1 MREISNLM
9 IRRILCKPLNLIVEV
24 EVRLSNLFRGSSG
37 DSGYKVIV
45 DGDRGHSYSKWFHT
59 RQSAREYKK
68 LIRRDPGFKDVT
80 IIHQIVTEEG
90 FILDEKTIF

>member
-1 MREISNLM
+1 MKMLD
-9 IRRILCKPLNLIVEV
+9 
-24 EVRLSNLFRGSSG
+24 LFRGSPE

-45 DGDRGHSYSKWFHT
+45 NGDRGHSYSKWFHT
-59 RQSAREYKK
+59 RQSAREYKR
-68 LIRRDPGFKDVT
+68 LIRRDPGFKDIK

>member
-1 MREISNLM
+1 M
-9 IRRILCKPLNLIVEV
+9 IRMIICKSLNLLVGVEV
-24 EVRLSNLFRGSSG
+24 KMLDLFRGSPE

-45 DGDRGHSYSKWFHT
+45 NGDRGHSYSKWFHT
-59 RQSAREYKK
+59 RQSAREYKR
-68 LIRRDPGFKDVT
+68 LIRRDPGFKDIK

>member
-1 MREISNLM
+1 MT
-9 IRRILCKPLNLIVEV
+9 RRILCKPLSLLVEV
-24 EVRLSNLFRGSSG
+24 EVKIFDLFRSSPG

-59 RQSAREYKK
+59 RQSAREYKN
-68 LIRRDPGFKDVT
+68 LIRRDPGFKDVK

>member
-1 MREISNLM
+1 M
-9 IRRILCKPLNLIVEV
+9 IRRIICKSLNLLVGVEV
-24 EVRLSNLFRGSSG
+24 KMLDLFRSSPE

-45 DGDRGHSYSKWFHT
+45 NGDRGHSYSKWFHT
-59 RQSAREYKK
+59 RQSAREYKR
-68 LIRRDPGFKDVT
+68 LIRRDPGFKDIK

>member
-1 MREISNLM
+1 M
-9 IRRILCKPLNLIVEV
+9 IRRIICKSLNLLVGVEV
-24 EVRLSNLFRGSSG
+24 KMLDLFRGSPE

-45 DGDRGHSYSKWFHT
+45 NGDRGHSYSKWFHT
-59 RQSAREYKK
+59 RQSAREYKR
-68 LIRRDPGFKDVT
+68 LIRRDPGFKDIK